1 MKRDMFVRVAAKAL
15 RGTQGQPPEVQAE
28 AVASL
33 MDTINDLLGDGSEEA
48 APAPP
53 APPAPP
59 RPVAGLPSFPGVN
72 PEAMQPVADTPTTAT
87 QTDPPLI
94 IPATSIPDK
103 IERVAPAHRQ
113 EPLRSV
119 RQAGRMKVEELS
131 ALIQE
136 RTPEF
141 LKFNV
146 PDEDGQ
152 GVRQVTYRRNMK
164 RAGVQ
169 DVVAMKISGH
179 KTRSVFDRYNIVDET
194 DLSSAAEKLEAYFAE
209 PKPAKLKRVK

>member
-1 MKRDMFVRVAAKAL
+1 MFVRVAAKAL

-53 APPAPP
+53 A
-59 RPVAGLPSFPGVN
+59 PVAGLPSFPGVN

-113 EPLRSV
+113 
-119 RQAGRMKVEELS
+119 
-131 ALIQE
+131 
-136 RTPEF
+136 
-141 LKFNV
+141 
-146 PDEDGQ
+146 
-152 GVRQVTYRRNMK
+152 
-164 RAGVQ
+164 
-169 DVVAMKISGH
+169 
-179 KTRSVFDRYNIVDET
+179 
-194 DLSSAAEKLEAYFAE
+194 
-209 PKPAKLKRVK
+209 